1 MCISSALPLWIID
14 LKWNRY
20 RFVSCQRNYHRAV
33 YCLLISFPFW
43 IFLAIGSFI
52 DNQRGATLSS
62 TLDPATGVDTSE
74 LARLFN
80 LFSAAVYLTNG
91 GLNFILETLWQS
103 YNLWPSGNFNFP
115 KLEPLFS
122 YINNI
127 MTHTIVYASPVI
139 AVMLGSEAVLGL
151 LARYASQLNAFAISL
166 TVKSALAFLIL
177 IIYFGPILAER
188 VMPLSF
194 FQNNCNYTL
203 INRVFHGK

>member
-1 MCISSALPLWIID
+1 M
-14 LKWNRY
+14 
-20 RFVSCQRNYHRAV
+20 
-33 YCLLISFPFW
+33 
-43 IFLAIGSFI
+43 FLAIGSFI

-62 TLDPATGVDTSE
+62 TLDPATGVDASE

-80 LFSAAVYLTNG
+80 LFSAAVYLTKG
-91 GLNFILETLWQS
+91 GMNFILETLWQS

-139 AVMLGSEAVLGL
+139 AVMLGGEAVLGL
-151 LARYASQLNAFAISL
+151 LACYASQLNAFAISL

-177 IIYFGPILAER
+177 IIYFAPILAER

-194 FQNNCNYTL
+194 FPEQLQLY
-203 INRVFHGK
+203 IEK